1 MNKYCILHIPTGLYL
16 RTHFFTCN
24 LMPEP
29 HFVDDEESADYFITE
44 AVKLKVAISKYE
56 RIPIEKSDFLIVKR

>member
-1 MNKYCILHIPTGLYL
+1 
-16 RTHFFTCN
+16 
-24 LMPEP
+24 MPEP